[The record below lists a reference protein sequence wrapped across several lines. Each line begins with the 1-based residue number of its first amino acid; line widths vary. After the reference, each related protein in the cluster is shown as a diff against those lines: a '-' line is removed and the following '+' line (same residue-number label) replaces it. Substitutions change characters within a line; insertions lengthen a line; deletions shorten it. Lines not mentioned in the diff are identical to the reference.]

1 MQQKRQS
8 VAKTKMEMNSLRS
21 LVADMK
27 PKSRSK
33 TSGSKIKVVV
43 RKRPVNEMEK
53 RRKDSD
59 IITVKDNC
67 TLYIDEPRCKVDM
80 TKYNERHEFIV
91 DKVFNEDVDNYTVYV
106 NTIKP
111 LLVDVFKNNCVCSCF
126 AYGQTGSGKTY
137 TMLGSQP
144 YGQSNT
150 PGIFQYA
157 AHDIFDFLKVYDV
170 ENRKGIFISFYEI
183 YCGKLY
189 DLLQNRK
196 MVAALENGKK
206 EVVVKDLKV
215 LRVLTK
221 EELVAKMVE
230 GVLLRKIGVNSQ
242 NDESS
247 RSHAILNIDLKD
259 VHKNSSL
266 GKIAFIDLA
275 GSERGADTI
284 AQNKQ
289 TQTDGANINRS
300 LLALK
305 ECIRAMDAE
314 KSHIPFRDSELTKVL
329 RDIFV
334 GKSKSIMIAN
344 ISPTISCCEQTL
356 NTLRYSSRVK
366 NFKNKA
372 TVNEEEDSNENKP
385 LKIESKMSEFEQSG
399 TNLGY
404 NNRSS
409 VSITVEG
416 KNTVSN
422 NMEQSK
428 LNIKMNESKLKSSK
442 SKNRNLEKGRDSAT
456 LGKSSTLVEQDNKT
470 KRKKKYSV
478 GNNEKNMYNFE
489 YAAKKHNIA
498 QPNYTFTDTSDFSSI
513 DEMNCNLNNN
523 DHNIYMNNRNTAV
536 TLNRVKNRSSC
547 GSNVPAKE
555 KRNVDLMAR
564 HSVEER
570 FYKYSSVDEIE
581 RSRKLGN
588 GRLKDSSHS
597 IIKNQSIYDVLD
609 RVYLNEDEN
618 SNIRNNDMNNNINN
632 NVINN
637 NDNTNNNVLNNS
649 VLNNNNNNK
658 VKSGNNVYISH
669 IGSTANCNSYKMEN
683 ISGGLKDTLHTM
695 DSVHNNMNEQ
705 GNGNVS
711 GYSHHL
717 DIYSSEGLNYDYNQL
732 DKNSLLNF
740 QIGPEK
746 LGSLRKEYVEGN
758 NSDYGHGHGHGHG
771 HDLVNNLSSINTMN
785 SLYGAN
791 SAYNI
796 NSNSIVSSSSHLN
809 MNNDGA
815 NNIINE
821 FSSGDAKSN
830 TNMNANTS
838 ANINANISATVI
850 NEKGTKYANWK
861 IEQNYNYENSS
872 SLIQKAGSGMI
883 NVEDANT
890 MGPNKNSVDSING
903 FISMNE
909 MLRHC
914 LDSQNI
920 SNYLSEETKQIL
932 NVILLSKHYV
942 DKDSLIKNYICGD
955 IANMSIED
963 LNSCCQKV
971 SETRQTAL
979 NTLLA
984 VYRKNV
990 NTQTNPETSDLK
1002 QDLYMCHLCED
1013 HPDDKF
1019 HFYVS
1024 NRIDRDLTRSLML
1037 KQIWCECENLRM
1049 LRQYLFLEYQKRV
1062 ANPSCHI
1069 GNGNSASLNRSYI
1082 GNVKNEEQLNS
1093 KKNLL

>member
-1 MQQKRQS
+1 MNKRNTMQQKRQS
-8 VAKTKMEMNSLRS
+8 VAKTKMEMNSFRS
-21 LVADMK
+21 LATDMK

-53 RRKDSD
+53 RRKDND

-157 AHDIFDFLKVYDV
+157 AHDIFDFLKAYDM

-259 VHKNSSL
+259 IHKNSSL

-372 TVNEEEDSNENKP
+372 TTNEEEDSNENKP
-385 LKIESKMSEFEQSG
+385 FKIESKTSEFEQSN
-399 TNLGY
+399 TNLGH

-409 VSITVEG
+409 VSSTVEG
-416 KNTVSN
+416 KHTASN

-442 SKNRNLEKGRDSAT
+442 TKNRTFEKGRDSVT
-456 LGKSSTLVEQDNKT
+456 LGKSSTLVDQDNKT

-478 GNNEKNMYNFE
+478 GNNEKTMYNYE
-489 YAAKKHNIA
+489 YAAKKHNIT

-523 DHNIYMNNRNTAV
+523 DHNIYMNNRNTTV
-536 TLNRVKNRSSC
+536 ILNRVKNRSSC

-555 KRNVDLMAR
+555 KRNVDIMTR
-564 HSVEER
+564 HSVENR

-581 RSRKLGN
+581 RSRKQGN
-588 GRLKDSSHS
+588 GRLKDTSRS
-597 IIKNQSIYDVLD
+597 IIKNESFYDAID
-609 RVYLNEDEN
+609 DAYHNEDEN
-618 SNIRNNDMNNNINN
+618 NNMKNMDINN

-637 NDNTNNNVLNNS
+637 NKVNN
-649 VLNNNNNNK
+649 
-658 VKSGNNVYISH
+658 GNNVYISH
-669 IGSTANCNSYKMEN
+669 IGSTTNCNSYKMEN
-683 ISGGLKDTLHTM
+683 IPGGLKDTLHTM
-695 DSVHNNMNEQ
+695 DSIHNNMNEK
-705 GNGNVS
+705 GNGNINE
-711 GYSHHL
+711 YSHNL
-717 DIYSSEGLNYDYNQL
+717 DIYSSEGLNYDYNQM

-740 QIGPEK
+740 QLGSEK
-746 LGSLRKEYVEGN
+746 LGSVLKEHVEGN
-758 NSDYGHGHGHGHG
+758 NNDHGLGHG

-785 SLYGAN
+785 SIHGAN
-791 SAYNI
+791 NAYNI
-796 NSNSIVSSSSHLN
+796 NSNNILSSSSHLN
-809 MNNDGA
+809 INNNNT
-815 NNIINE
+815 NNILNE
-821 FSSGDAKSN
+821 NSNRN
-830 TNMNANTS
+830 TNTNTNVNANANTTS
-838 ANINANISATVI
+838 GI
-850 NEKGTKYANWK
+850 NEKGTNYVNWK
-861 IEQNYNYENSS
+861 IEQNYNYENNS
-872 SLIQKAGSGMI
+872 SLIQKASSDMI
-883 NVEDANT
+883 NVEDINT
-890 MGPNKNSVDSING
+890 LSPNKNSVDGMNCY
-903 FISMNE
+903 ISMNE
-909 MLRHC
+909 MLRYC

-942 DKDSLIKNYICGD
+942 DKDSLIKNYINGD

-963 LNSCCQKV
+963 LNNCCQKV
-971 SETRQTAL
+971 SETRQTVL

-1062 ANPSCHI
+1062 ANPSYPI
-1069 GNGNSASLNRSYI
+1069 GNENRASINRNYMD
-1082 GNVKNEEQLNS
+1082 NLKNEEQLNS

>member
-1 MQQKRQS
+1 MNKRNTMQQKRQS
-8 VAKTKMEMNSLRS
+8 VAKTKTEMNSLRS
-21 LVADMK
+21 LATDMK

-53 RRKDSD
+53 KRKDSD

-259 VHKNSSL
+259 IQKNSSL

-372 TVNEEEDSNENKP
+372 TTNEEEESIENKP
-385 LKIESKMSEFEQSG
+385 FKLDSKTSEFEQSS
-399 TNLGY
+399 TNFGY

-409 VSITVEG
+409 VSSTVEG
-416 KNTVSN
+416 KNTASN

-428 LNIKMNESKLKSSK
+428 VSIKMNESKLKSSK
-442 SKNRNLEKGRDSAT
+442 TKNRTFEKGRDSVT

-478 GNNEKNMYNFE
+478 GNNEKNTYNYE
-489 YAAKKHNIA
+489 YATKKHNIA

-523 DHNIYMNNRNTAV
+523 DHNIYMNNRNTTV
-536 TLNRVKNRSSC
+536 TMNRVKNRSSC

-555 KRNVDLMAR
+555 KRNADVMTR
-564 HSVEER
+564 HSVENR
-570 FYKYSSVDEIE
+570 FYKYNSVDEIE
-581 RSRKLGN
+581 RSRELEI
-588 GRLKDSSHS
+588 GRLKDSSRS
-597 IIKNQSIYDVLD
+597 IIKNQSIYDKLD
-609 RVYLNEDEN
+609 HAYLNEDEN
-618 SNIRNNDMNNNINN
+618 NNIRKMDINN
-632 NVINN
+632 NVNINLINN
-637 NDNTNNNVLNNS
+637 NV
-649 VLNNNNNNK
+649 VNNNNK
-658 VKSGNNVYISH
+658 VSTGNSVYISH
-669 IGSTANCNSYKMEN
+669 IGSTANCNSFNMEN
-683 ISGGLKDTLHTM
+683 ISGGLKDALNTM
-695 DSVHNNMNEQ
+695 DIIHNNMSEK
-705 GNGNVS
+705 GNANVS

-717 DIYSSEGLNYDYNQL
+717 DIYSSEGLNYDYNQM

-740 QIGPEK
+740 QVGSEK
-746 LGSLRKEYVEGN
+746 MGSILKEHIDGN
-758 NSDYGHGHGHGHG
+758 NNDHG
-771 HDLVNNLSSINTMN
+771 HDLVNNVSSINTMN

-791 SAYNI
+791 SSYNI
-796 NSNSIVSSSSHLN
+796 NSNNIMSSSSHLN
-809 MNNDGA
+809 INNDSA
-815 NNIINE
+815 NNMANE
-821 FSSGDAKSN
+821 ISSGNAH
-830 TNMNANTS
+830 TNANVNAGTS
-838 ANINANISATVI
+838 VNINANSNTTVI
-850 NEKGTKYANWK
+850 NEKGTNYANWK
-861 IEQNYNYENSS
+861 IEQNYNYENNG
-872 SLIQKAGSGMI
+872 SLMQKAASGII
-883 NVEDANT
+883 NVEDSST
-890 MGPNKNSVDSING
+890 MGPNKNSVDNMNR

-909 MLRHC
+909 MLKHC

-942 DKDSLIKNYICGD
+942 DKDSLIKNYISGD
-955 IANMSIED
+955 ISNMSIED
-963 LNSCCQKV
+963 LNNCCQKV
-971 SETRQTAL
+971 SETRQTVL

-1049 LRQYLFLEYQKRV
+1049 LRQYLFLEYQKRL
-1062 ANPSCHI
+1062 ANPSYHT
-1069 GNGNSASLNRSYI
+1069 GNENTPLNRNYI
-1082 GNVKNEEQLNS
+1082 DNLKNEEQLNS
-1093 KKNLL
+1093 KKSLL